1 MKRTSN
7 MAGLMALA
15 LASKTTGRH
24 ANIDGG
30 MVRAIDAGT
39 SATLY
44 TGENDP
50 SISIDGNVRNFSQE
64 GHIGKEFT
72 LTLGNTAA
80 SVRTARLFAGY
91 NTGDN
96 DAAPGQVVDGAFND
110 VYGNPGLQASSND
123 PDVAI
128 REFQRYVERN
138 PTRVIHIRIQS
149 DTESQVQQILKL
161 HQLNPFNRQGYT
173 SIKPGLTV
181 TGNQYNA
188 NIADVQCDF
197 QLDDKSDVTL
207 NVLPG
212 SKTTYTFF
220 CGATLSASKELA
232 VKAAVAKTNL
242 AM

>member
-1 MKRTSN
+1 MKRISN

-15 LASKTTGRH
+15 LANQSTGRH

-30 MVRAIDAGT
+30 MVRALDAGT
-39 SATLY
+39 GATLY

-50 SISIDGNVRNFSQE
+50 ALSIDGNVQNFMQE

-72 LTLGNTAA
+72 FTIGNTANV
-80 SVRTARLFAGY
+80 VRTARLFAGY

-96 DAAPGQVVDGAFND
+96 DALPGQMKDGEFND
-110 VYGNPGLQASSND
+110 VNGNPGLQASSND
-123 PDVAI
+123 PDTLI

-149 DTESQVQQILKL
+149 DTDGQVQQILSL
-161 HQLNPFNRQGYT
+161 HQLNPFNRQGVT

-181 TGNQYNA
+181 TGQQFNPK
-188 NIADVQCDF
+188 IADVATDF
-197 QLDDKSDVTL
+197 QLDDKSDITL

-212 SKTTYTFF
+212 SKTTYTLF

-242 AM
+242 AV